1 MRSVLQFSVGALCGV
16 LALACQKAP
25 KGDQA
30 VISNQVL
37 PMSGDGDVFNVDT
50 ASSWIRFTGHG
61 VGKNHTGTFR
71 LQYGAVD
78 VEDDQLTEGTFVID
92 ISSLDPEEEGEVF
105 DTKLRPH
112 LLSGDFFDAAN
123 FGTSRF
129 EITGVAPFESGEQG
143 KSLVE
148 GANFL
153 ISGNLQ
159 IKEVTRN
166 ITFPARVEMK
176 GERLE
181 ARANFDI
188 DRRQWEM
195 NYGNDKTLGDKFI
208 SETVNIELFLA
219 ALRDKQAIEVNP
231 L

>member
-1 MRSVLQFSVGALCGV
+1 MRSVLQFSVGALYGV

-129 EITGVAPFESGEQG
+129 EITGVAPFESGEQD

>member
-129 EITGVAPFESGEQG
+129 EIT
-143 KSLVE
+143 
-148 GANFL
+148 
-153 ISGNLQ
+153 
-159 IKEVTRN
+159 
-166 ITFPARVEMK
+166 
-176 GERLE
+176 
-181 ARANFDI
+181 
-188 DRRQWEM
+188 
-195 NYGNDKTLGDKFI
+195 
-208 SETVNIELFLA
+208 
-219 ALRDKQAIEVNP
+219 
-231 L
+231 

>member
-129 EITGVAPFESGEQG
+129 EITGVAPFESGEQD